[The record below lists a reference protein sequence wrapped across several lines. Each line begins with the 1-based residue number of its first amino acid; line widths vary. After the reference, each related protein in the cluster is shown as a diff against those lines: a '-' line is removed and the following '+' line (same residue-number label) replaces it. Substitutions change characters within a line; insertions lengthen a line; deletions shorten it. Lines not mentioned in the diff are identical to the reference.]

1 MPLRRARSS
10 ARRMGGTR
18 EGRGEAGMEKP
29 TTDEVGNDGL
39 EVEGPASLAGWRSKD
54 ANDLLGTG
62 GAAAGAGADGDTG
75 GTGVGAVEADTPTG
89 GVGTVVSREVGITAG
104 GSVTTAGGTSWVV
117 VGAMTAAVGSHDSD
131 LDFTCEGAVPAA
143 ETEVLEESGET
154 RTGGVSDTV
163 ETSVSEEATVS
174 RKSCRGDSAGSEASL
189 GSSSGATFVDE
200 GAGGAAAAVL
210 GGVAKGAKTGGFGDP
225 GGVESLRAL
234 SRTSGGG
241 RERGDMMIPGARDG
255 SVGRRD
261 HIAQPPN
268 CCFEFGDLL
277 CIIFVDADVDAGMGT
292 GGGAGTETAGAGT
305 WGVDGGD
312 LETWPEWEGGSGGGG
327 ADGGEEE
334 EFAADAF
341 VVGSGDG
348 SWGGSEGSVDSSVSS
363 GSSGP
368 SSILGGF
375 GEGEIGDNAGGGG
388 IDSCF
393 GKGDINCWG
402 AQFCW

>member
-1 MPLRRARSS
+1 
-10 ARRMGGTR
+10 
-18 EGRGEAGMEKP
+18 MEKP

-54 ANDLLGTG
+54 ANDFLRTG
-62 GAAAGAGADGDTG
+62 GAGAGAGADGDTG
-75 GTGVGAVEADTPTG
+75 ATAGMGAVEADAFAG
-89 GVGTVVSREVGITAG
+89 GVGTVVSREGVGTTAG
-104 GSVTTAGGTSWVV
+104 GSVTSAGSTSWVV
-117 VGAMTAAVGSHDSD
+117 MGGTTAAIGSHDSD
-131 LDFTCEGAVPAA
+131 LDFTCECPVPAA

-154 RTGGVSDTV
+154 GTGGVSDTV

-174 RKSCRGDSAGSEASL
+174 GKSCRGDSAAGSGTSL
-189 GSSSGATFVDE
+189 GGSSGAAFVDE
-200 GAGGAAAAVL
+200 GSGGAAAVAL
-210 GGVAKGAKTGGFGDP
+210 GGVAKGATTSGFGDS

-241 RERGDMMIPGARDG
+241 RERGEMMIPGARDG

-268 CCFEFGDLL
+268 CCFGFDELL
-277 CIIFVDADVDAGMGT
+277 CVFVDADAEAGVGVSA
-292 GGGAGTETAGAGT
+292 GAGVRAGTASAGT
-305 WGVDGGD
+305 WGIDGGD
-312 LETWPEWEGGSGGGG
+312 LETWLKREGWSDGGG

-334 EFAADAF
+334 FGAGAST
-341 VVGSGDG
+341 VGSGEC
-348 SWGGSEGSVDSSVSS
+348 SWGGSEGSVDSSVGS

-388 IDSCF
+388 MDSCF